1 MRLHSGLLLLTL
13 LAPALTYAQQ
23 PSPWQGEWGRFSDS
37 TGARLTITDCSGP
50 SCKFFLDVEQNQGRC
65 SSVEDTTT
73 FTVLS
78 STEATVTMPGEDS
91 AKSCILH
98 LERTSTPP
106 SITIT
111 PSGNDCAYY
120 CTSNATFGS
129 TLPFRSTTIFNTQH
143 LDDCFANPSP
153 ATLATCNDPSLGALE
168 RTWSDLYADF
178 PLQGHHSDD
187 ENGYTYAKTID
198 AAILKQCDT
207 APTPADCLRTR
218 FTAEI
223 AAMNANKAAFIAGYT
238 DRGDPDLATKVAA
251 RIAGRYRH
259 SFESGDVQGDSYR
272 ATDTL
277 TLTPI
282 SRNSIHF
289 NVHLNFY
296 NGHTCDLSGGALFRK
311 DGSFVFD
318 DVPADTNAD
327 SVCHLAI
334 VPTAKGVE
342 LHDLTGSG
350 CKNISCGE
358 RGGYNGAGFSF
369 SDRVSA
375 KKDRVSTGTTPP
387 AKKPS
392 TR

>member
-13 LAPALTYAQQ
+13 LAPTLSYAQQ
-23 PSPWQGEWGRFSDS
+23 PSPWQGEWGHFSDD

-50 SCKFFLDVEQNQGRC
+50 SCKFFLDVEQNQG
-65 SSVEDTTT
+65 
-73 FTVLS
+73 
-78 STEATVTMPGEDS
+78 
-91 AKSCILH
+91 
-98 LERTSTPP
+98 
-106 SITIT
+106 
-111 PSGNDCAYY
+111 
-120 CTSNATFGS
+120 
-129 TLPFRSTTIFNTQH
+129 
-143 LDDCFANPSP
+143 
-153 ATLATCNDPSLGALE
+153 
-168 RTWSDLYADF
+168 
-178 PLQGHHSDD
+178 
-187 ENGYTYAKTID
+187 
-198 AAILKQCDT
+198 
-207 APTPADCLRTR
+207 
-218 FTAEI
+218 
-223 AAMNANKAAFIAGYT
+223 KAAFIAGYT

-296 NGHTCDLSGGALFRK
+296 NGHTCSLSGGALFRK

-318 DVPADTNAD
+318 DVPADADSD

-334 VPTAKGVE
+334 VPTTNGVE

-358 RGGYNGAGFSF
+358 RGGYNGAGFSL

-375 KKDRVSTGTTPP
+375 KKDRVSTSTTSPP
-387 AKKPS
+387 KKPS